1 MIRFLKK
8 SLFDTYEDMDLDI
21 PNVPEDFNKLSRFKE
36 TRQFRERRVSVEVL
50 EAWGKK
56 WPG

>member
-21 PNVPEDFNKLSRFKE
+21 PNVPEDFKELLRYKESR
-36 TRQFRERRVSVEVL
+36 
-50 EAWGKK
+50 
-56 WPG
+56 